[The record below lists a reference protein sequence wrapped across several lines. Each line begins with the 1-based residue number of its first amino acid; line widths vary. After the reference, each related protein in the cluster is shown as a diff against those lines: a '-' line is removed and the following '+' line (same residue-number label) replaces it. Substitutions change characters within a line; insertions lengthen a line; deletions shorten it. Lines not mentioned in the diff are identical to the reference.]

1 MARELHRLRD
11 KELYAIYST
20 IVDNYITDFLPK
32 EQIKDIWL
40 NDLIEDAKEKV
51 ERYMNEVD
59 EVVTETEV
67 KQILE
72 GDPNE

>member
-1 MARELHRLRD
+1 MARQLHRLRD

>member
-1 MARELHRLRD
+1 MSRQLHKLRD

-32 EQIKDIWL
+32 EEIKEIWL
-40 NDLIEDAKEKV
+40 NDLIENAKEKV

-59 EVVTETEV
+59 EIVTNKEV
-67 KQILE
+67 EIE
-72 GDPNE
+72 D